1 MAHRGRPLAALYFYY
16 ARYYPTLC
24 AGATWYSHRLHNVLS
39 ALLLAVS
46 VFYSACVLFLGGMV
60 WCYTVFHTQPALCF
74 VNCVLLCCSAAEDG
88 LYLARSCGALSQ
100 RAPAPC
106 AVCSAQ
112 SRILQSTSGAEAE
125 NIEKSESDC

>member
-1 MAHRGRPLAALYFYY
+1 MFF
-16 ARYYPTLC
+16 
-24 AGATWYSHRLHNVLS
+24 GA
-39 ALLLAVS
+39 
-46 VFYSACVLFLGGMV
+46 FVLFPGGMV

-100 RAPAPC
+100 RALRP
-106 AVCSAQ
+106 VLCSAQ